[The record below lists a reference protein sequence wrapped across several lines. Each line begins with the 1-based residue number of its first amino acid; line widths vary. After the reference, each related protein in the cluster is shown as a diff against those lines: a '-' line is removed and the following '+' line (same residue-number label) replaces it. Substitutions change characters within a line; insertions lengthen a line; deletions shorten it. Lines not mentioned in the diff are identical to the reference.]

1 MQVNIIIFGQLC
13 EILGEKLVIE
23 NISDTESLHRA
34 LHKKFPELANYKY
47 IMAVN
52 KKQVTTNI
60 QLTENCIIALL
71 PPFSGG

>member
-1 MQVNIIIFGQLC
+1 MNINIIIFGQLC

-23 NISDTESLHRA
+23 NISDTESLQQA
-34 LHKKFPELANYKY
+34 LHKKFPDLANFKY
-47 IMAVN
+47 VMAVN
-52 KKQVTTNI
+52 KKQVIANI

>member
-1 MQVNIIIFGQLC
+1 MNINIIIFGQLC

-23 NISDTESLHRA
+23 NISDTESLQQA
-34 LHKKFPELANYKY
+34 LHKKFPDLANFKY
-47 IMAVN
+47 VMAVN
-52 KKQVTTNI
+52 KKQVTANI